1 MAMFAYDHCSLG
13 PNAPTAEERRAE
25 HARQRLRTLERLS
38 RSGVRLPERWSEAAV
53 RRSSALVEGVPEEAA
68 GASSSS

>member
-38 RSGVRLPERWSEAAV
+38 RSSVRLPERWSEAAV